1 MNLPEIPDDVS
12 VIAFDLGGILFE
24 NLAENF
30 AYKRLERDFG
40 AKEHDL
46 ENTLKPL
53 YTDFQTGK
61 VSEETFWHPVSERFN
76 IDTSLLKEYYRQTV
90 TSIPFMFDYL
100 EQIKDKYTFYTLNSE
115 PKEWMDFRIKQFN
128 LDRYFKGYVTSGY
141 IGAKKPD
148 IKIFEVF
155 IEKVQTDPQKVLF
168 IDDVEGHIKAAEIL
182 GFKTYKFD
190 EIRPPL
196 D

>member
-1 MNLPEIPDDVS
+1 MNLPEIPNDITV
-12 VIAFDLGGILFE
+12 VAFDLGGILFE

-30 AYKRLERDFG
+30 TYKRLERDF
-40 AKEHDL
+40 AVKEHDF

-53 YTDFQTGK
+53 YSDFQTGK
-61 VSEETFWHPVSERFN
+61 VSEETFWHPASVRFN
-76 IDTSLLKEYYRQTV
+76 IHTSLLKEYYRQTV
-90 TSIPFMFDYL
+90 TAIPYMFDFLEEIKNKYL
-100 EQIKDKYTFYTLNSE
+100 LYTLNTE
-115 PKEWMDFRIKQFN
+115 PKEWMDFRIKHFD

-148 IKIFEVF
+148 IKIYEAF
-155 IEKVQTDPQKVLF
+155 IKKVKVAPQKVLF
-168 IDDVEGHIKAAEIL
+168 IDDVEGHRKVAEDL
-182 GFKTYKFD
+182 GFKTYKFN